1 VITLLLSSWASVCQS
16 RHGTGSEWGGGGGVI
31 LAWDDYVAE
40 ASDVSLKDFP
50 LDRYGEI
57 APY

>member
-1 VITLLLSSWASVCQS
+1 VG
-16 RHGTGSEWGGGGGVI
+16 RGGVI
-31 LAWDDYVAE
+31 LAWDDDVAE

-50 LDRYGEI
+50 LDRYSEI